1 MKIVAAV
8 LEQSGISGPFDQ
20 TQPLT
25 LTTLELDPPR
35 AGELLVRIEAAGLC
49 HSDLS
54 VIDGNRVRPM
64 PMALGHEA
72 VATVAALGAADDSL
86 FAVGDRVVLSFLPP
100 CGECVSCASGEPYLC
115 PRGAAANGSGELLR
129 GGRRLHRGAEDIHH
143 HLGVSAFA
151 DHAVVDRRSAVKI
164 PSDIPVEIAA
174 LFGCA
179 VLTGVGAVLNSAALR
194 PGESVAIY
202 GLGGVGLAALMGAL
216 AGGGNP
222 VVAIDP
228 FAAKRDLALELGA
241 AGAFA
246 PEGAEAAIEALLGG
260 KPDVVIET
268 VGRAKVLEAAY
279 ALARRGGRVVTVG
292 LPNPAEMFSIPAV
305 SLVGDAK
312 TVIGSYLGS
321 AIPARDIP
329 RYIGLWR
336 AGRLP
341 VERLLTSV
349 SPISEINALFQ
360 KLAAGEA
367 IRQIVLPDHRPE
379 TAKAAAG
386 PRDRRARAIFSPK
399 ASTR

>member
-8 LEQSGISGPFDQ
+8 LDRSGHTGPFAQ
-20 TQPLT
+20 ACPLT
-25 LTTLELDPPR
+25 LEMIDLDPPR

-72 VATVAALGAADDSL
+72 VATVVGLGDPDDAL
-86 FAVGDRVVLSFLPP
+86 FAKGDRVVLSFLPP
-100 CGECVSCASGEPYLC
+100 CGECVSCAGGEPYLC
-115 PRGAAANGSGELLR
+115 AKGAAANGSGELLR
-129 GGRRLHRGAEDIHH
+129 GGHRLHRGGEDVHH

-164 PSDIPVEIAA
+164 DSDIPVEIAA

-179 VLTGVGAVLNSAALR
+179 VLTGVGAVLNSANLR

-202 GLGGVGLAALMGAL
+202 GLGGVGLAALMGAI

-228 FAAKRDLALELGA
+228 FPAKRALAEELGA
-241 AGAFA
+241 AAAFA

-268 VGRAKVLEAAY
+268 VGKARVLEAAY
-279 ALARRGGRVVTVG
+279 ALTRRGGRVVTVG
-292 LPNPAEMFSIPAV
+292 LPNPAEMFMIPAV

-321 AIPARDIP
+321 SIPVRDIP

-341 VERLLTSV
+341 VERLLSSV
-349 SPISEINALFQ
+349 SPMSEINQLFD

-367 IRQIVLPDHRPE
+367 IRQIVVPDHQE
-379 TAKAAAG
+379 TAA
-386 PRDRRARAIFSPK
+386 
-399 ASTR
+399 